1 MRLRLPGGRLERQV
15 VRHARPGDGPGL
27 TVKRGQ
33 SPLKAALW
41 VDNDGGSDSA
51 SSALLLKPEKGFT
64 GNVVEVELLCFYE
77 SSTWTLSLKL
87 PQGC

>member
-41 VDNDGGSDSA
+41 VDNDGVSDSA

-64 GNVVEVELLCFYE
+64 GNVVELLCFYE